1 MREIEDKLFPN
12 YDSQLKNMSDTNLA
26 SFEKFEAQG
35 GNFVEN
41 AYEVE
46 KQLVE
51 IERKHHAIVGQ
62 AKEKNN
68 GIDLYETSKAQ
79 SMKIQGQDLMQKEN
93 PSNKVSEKSI
103 IDKVIN
109 MICAL
114 FATIEVHGVMETTSY
129 VMKFMG
135 FFAKSTKINPSTSF
149 PHHPI
154 FKYTLLNF
162 HNHHHHLF
170 TLHSS
175 NTKITK
181 NTTFPIPKSFYI
193 VIKPQIL
200 SPRPLRKIITKT
212 ASRLPSNQ
220 T

>member
-1 MREIEDKLFPN
+1 
-12 YDSQLKNMSDTNLA
+12 MSDTNPA

-103 IDKVIN
+103 IDKVID

-114 FATIEVHGVMETTSY
+114 FATIELNRIW
-129 VMKFMG
+129 KQ
-135 FFAKSTKINPSTSF
+135 
-149 PHHPI
+149 HPM
-154 FKYTLLNF
+154 L
-162 HNHHHHLF
+162 
-170 TLHSS
+170 
-175 NTKITK
+175 
-181 NTTFPIPKSFYI
+181 
-193 VIKPQIL
+193 
-200 SPRPLRKIITKT
+200 
-212 ASRLPSNQ
+212 
-220 T
+220 